1 MRRKHRKNP
10 DNNTTL
16 LIVALAAIGAGVY
29 LYMQNKDKDKNGKD
43 DEGSAPPKIP
53 QQALPKGTYQDKQGN
68 LVDSTTGQVIA
79 VAKEVDSL
87 LKQATGKGLVDNLK
101 DLYNYFTS
109 TNGMFVTNGVSGYTD
124 FGDPEVP
131 VVKVSPYGYPQYGY
145 ASYRTVSG
153 RI

>member
-10 DNNTTL
+10 DSNTTL

-29 LYMQNKDKDKNGKD
+29 LVMQNKDKEETG
-43 DEGSAPPKIP
+43 GGTPKIP
-53 QQALPKGTYQDKQGN
+53 PKALPQGTYQDPQGN

-79 VAKEVDSL
+79 TVKEVDSL
-87 LKQATGKGLVDNLK
+87 LKQVTGKGLVDNLK
-101 DLYNYFTS
+101 DLYNS
-109 TNGMFVTNGVSGYTD
+109 VTNGMLPGVAGYTD

-145 ASYRTVSG
+145 ASYRTLSG

>member
-53 QQALPKGTYQDKQGN
+53 QQALPPGTHLDNQGN
-68 LVDSTTGQVIA
+68 LVES
-79 VAKEVDSL
+79 
-87 LKQATGKGLVDNLK
+87 ATGDILKKAQDLDSWLKKNVGKGIVDLAK
-101 DLYNYFTS
+101 DLYNWA
-109 TNGMFVTNGVSGYTD
+109 TNGMVSTHGVSGYTD

-145 ASYRTVSG
+145 ASYRTLSG